1 MLEELQSREV
11 KGLEIDQELR
21 TRLDKIPLYVQKL
34 KDLECRKQ
42 QLEARIHRIKEEV
55 RKTSI

>member
-42 QLEARIHRIKEEV
+42 QLEVRIHRIKEEV